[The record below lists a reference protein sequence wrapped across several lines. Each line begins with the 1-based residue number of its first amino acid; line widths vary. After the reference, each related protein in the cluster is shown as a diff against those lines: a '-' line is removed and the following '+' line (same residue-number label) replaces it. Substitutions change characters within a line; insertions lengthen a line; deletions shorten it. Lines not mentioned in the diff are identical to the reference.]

1 MGKDTKWR
9 RLGRLLEIP
18 DEAAFGSLKL
28 TMLENRELLV
38 ENHQGIVAYTE
49 EKVKIK
55 VPFGWLTVTGE
66 SLNLNHLQSEQIL
79 LKGRIVSLYY
89 GE

>member
-55 VPFGWLTVTGE
+55 IPLGWLTVTGE
-66 SLNLNHLQSEQIL
+66 NLNLNHLQSEQIL
-79 LKGRIVSLYY
+79 LKGKIAGLYY